1 VRIPRLVLILISLA
15 ALIYISE
22 RLWQLFRLFADLARM
37 LALAGLLAYILHPVV
52 AWMDR
57 GLFPEAW
64 LERLI
69 QRGAPPALRRLA
81 RLRIPYALGAT
92 LIYTGLLGL
101 LLLALLLGL
110 PLLIRQALDLAALLP
125 QRLQHLPEEMVRVQ
139 RELAMRLNIPPEAL
153 ALLPSRE
160 AWQDLARQGAGWLFP
175 VLVETAR
182 QVGGGVVEFLLILAL
197 SYYTMLDW
205 RNISQQVLSLIPR
218 HYHDEIHTTA
228 RILDRTFGGFLRGQL
243 LIALLNG
250 LVTLLVMLAFEA
262 PFAGLIALLSALI
275 ILIPIIGAPIA
286 LWGPPLTLWLQG
298 AWTAGLWMW
307 LILLVYQQAL
317 FHFLVPRM
325 LGEATGLPPLL
336 TLIAV
341 LIGVRLFG
349 FWGFVFA
356 IPIAGAGYSLAFL
369 LLRPREDAIRARERS
384 AGSPSTD
391 PIEDRK

>member
-307 LILLVYQQAL
+307 LILLVYQQVL
-317 FHFLVPRM
+317 FHFMVPRM

>member
-307 LILLVYQQAL
+307 LILLVYQQVL

-384 AGSPSTD
+384 AESPSTD

>member
-52 AWMDR
+52 AWMDH

-307 LILLVYQQAL
+307 LILLVYQQVL
-317 FHFLVPRM
+317 FNFLVPRM

-369 LLRPREDAIRARERS
+369 LLRPREDTIRARERS

>member
-1 VRIPRLVLILISLA
+1 MRIPRLVLILISLA

-81 RLRIPYALGAT
+81 RLRIPYALGTT

-139 RELAMRLNIPPEAL
+139 RELAMRFNIPPEAL

-307 LILLVYQQAL
+307 LILLVYQQVL

>member
-1 VRIPRLVLILISLA
+1 MRIPRLVLILISLA

-139 RELAMRLNIPPEAL
+139 RELAMRFNIPPEAL

-307 LILLVYQQAL
+307 LILLVYQQVL

-384 AGSPSTD
+384 AESPSTD

>member
-81 RLRIPYALGAT
+81 RLRIPYALGTT

-139 RELAMRLNIPPEAL
+139 RELAMRFNIPPEAL

-307 LILLVYQQAL
+307 LILLVYQQVL

>member
-125 QRLQHLPEEMVRVQ
+125 QQLQHLPEEMVRVQ

-218 HYHDEIHTTA
+218 HHHDEIHTTA

-307 LILLVYQQAL
+307 LILLVYQQVL
-317 FHFLVPRM
+317 FNFLVPRM

-369 LLRPREDAIRARERS
+369 LLRPREDTIRARERS

>member
-139 RELAMRLNIPPEAL
+139 RELAMRFNIPPEAL

-307 LILLVYQQAL
+307 LILLVYQQVL

>member
-1 VRIPRLVLILISLA
+1 MRIPRLVLILISLA

-307 LILLVYQQAL
+307 LILLVYQQVL
-317 FHFLVPRM
+317 FNFLVPRM

>member
-57 GLFPEAW
+57 GVFPEAW

-307 LILLVYQQAL
+307 LILLVYQQVL

>member
-69 QRGAPPALRRLA
+69 RRGAPPALRRLA

-139 RELAMRLNIPPEAL
+139 RELAMRFNIPPEAL

-307 LILLVYQQAL
+307 LILLVYQQVL

>member
-69 QRGAPPALRRLA
+69 QRGAPPALRCLA

-307 LILLVYQQAL
+307 LILLVYQQVL

>member
-57 GLFPEAW
+57 GVFPEAW

-228 RILDRTFGGFLRGQL
+228 RILDRTFGEFLRGQL

-307 LILLVYQQAL
+307 LILLVYQQVL

>member
-307 LILLVYQQAL
+307 LILLVYQQVL

>member
-69 QRGAPPALRRLA
+69 QRGAPPALRCLA

-307 LILLVYQQAL
+307 LILLVYQQVL

-369 LLRPREDAIRARERS
+369 LLRPREDTIRARERS

>member
-1 VRIPRLVLILISLA
+1 MRIPRLVLILISLA

-139 RELAMRLNIPPEAL
+139 RELAMRFNIPPEAL

-307 LILLVYQQAL
+307 LILLVYQQVL

>member
-1 VRIPRLVLILISLA
+1 MRIPRLVLILISLA

-125 QRLQHLPEEMVRVQ
+125 QQLQHLPEEMVRVQ

-218 HYHDEIHTTA
+218 HHHDEIHTTA

-307 LILLVYQQAL
+307 LILLVYQQVL
-317 FHFLVPRM
+317 FNFLVPRM

-369 LLRPREDAIRARERS
+369 LLRPREDTIRARERS

>member
-1 VRIPRLVLILISLA
+1 MRIPRLVLILISLA

-69 QRGAPPALRRLA
+69 QRGAPPALRCLA

-139 RELAMRLNIPPEAL
+139 RELAMRFNIPPEAL

-307 LILLVYQQAL
+307 LILLVYQQVL

>member
-262 PFAGLIALLSALI
+262 PFAGLITLLSALI

-307 LILLVYQQAL
+307 LILLVYQQVL

>member
-307 LILLVYQQAL
+307 LILLVYQQVL

-341 LIGVRLFG
+341 LIGVHLFG

>member
-139 RELAMRLNIPPEAL
+139 RELAMRFNIPPEAL

-205 RNISQQVLSLIPR
+205 HNISQQVLSLIPR

-307 LILLVYQQAL
+307 LILLVYQQVL